1 MVCYGSCMFAS
12 VFLIANVYT
21 MMSCSND
28 NNKLEFKNTLTKEQQ
43 VLYEKIINERKN
55 IYYGGF
61 ILGIILSFFAV
72 YFGEKYLFFID
83 KKTKIS
89 NIPKI
94 CMVASITFVTNYL
107 FYILYPKT
115 DYMLLHLNDKTQI
128 QGWVAIYKKMQFKF
142 HIGFVLGIIAVTI
155 FAYSYCN

>member
-12 VFLIANVYT
+12 VFLIANIYT
-21 MMSCSND
+21 MFSCSND
-28 NNKLEFKNTLTKEQQ
+28 NNKQEFKNTLTQEQQ
-43 VLYEKIINERKN
+43 VLYEQIIQERKK

-61 ILGIILSFFAV
+61 LLGIVLSFIAV
-72 YFGEKYLFFID
+72 YFGKKFLFS
-83 KKTKIS
+83 S
-89 NIPKI
+89 NPKSSALPKI

-128 QGWVAIYKKMQFKF
+128 QGWLNIYKKMQFKF
-142 HIGFVLGIIAVTI
+142 HLGFVLGIVAVI
-155 FAYSYCN
+155 IYSYGFCK